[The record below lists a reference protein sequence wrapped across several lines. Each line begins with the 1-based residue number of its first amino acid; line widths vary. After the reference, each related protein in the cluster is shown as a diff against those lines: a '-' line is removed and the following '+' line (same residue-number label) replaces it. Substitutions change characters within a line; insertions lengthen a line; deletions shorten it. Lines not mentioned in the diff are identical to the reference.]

1 MITNR
6 EVEKKYCKFCKKELK
21 NPKMSQRYCNEDCR
35 IKNHNKKHKKDLIKY
50 IIEKLNKKCSFK
62 DCSHISCSLFE
73 RKFYCDAHYKQLRKI
88 SLATRRKEDRE
99 KKLKRRKK

>member
-1 MITNR
+1 MITDR

-21 NPKMSQRYCNEDCR
+21 NPKMSQRYYNEDFR
-35 IKNHNKKHKKDLIKY
+35 IKNHNKNYKKNLIKY

-73 RKFYCDAHYKQLRKI
+73 RKFYCNTHYKQLCKN
-88 SLATRRKEDRE
+88 SLAARRKEDRE
-99 KKLKRRKK
+99 SKLKRRKK